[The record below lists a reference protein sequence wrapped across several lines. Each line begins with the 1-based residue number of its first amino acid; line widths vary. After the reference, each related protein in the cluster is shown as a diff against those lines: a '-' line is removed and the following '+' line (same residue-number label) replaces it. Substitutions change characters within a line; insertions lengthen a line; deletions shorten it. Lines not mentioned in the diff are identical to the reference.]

1 MLSMHSNIRT
11 NPPLVVV
18 FINDLMMS
26 TKIESVCNH
35 LGYNVLFE
43 EDPKLNWPE
52 NAPRPMTY
60 SGEPVGGSAAEL
72 IENLTNFQPA
82 LIIFDLGNDSIPW
95 QQWLIILKSSPATRR
110 IPILCFG
117 PHVESQKMSIA
128 LDLSADLVVSQSRF
142 VKSMPELIEK
152 SARFWDQ
159 EILDKSCLDPLPA
172 RALKGLVAFN
182 AGKYYESHE
191 YLEDAW
197 NEDTSP
203 SKEAFKAILQVAV
216 AYYQIGRSNYPGAI
230 KMFLRARQW
239 LAPLPDTCRGINFAK
254 LKRDAERVHEALIE
268 LGPEGIEDFDR
279 DLFLPVEYVATNQ
292 IN

>member
-1 MLSMHSNIRT
+1 MHSNSKT
-11 NPPLVVV
+11 ESPLVVV
-18 FINDLMMS
+18 FIKDLMMS

-35 LGYNVLFE
+35 LGYKVLIDE
-43 EDPKLNWPE
+43 APELIWPE
-52 NAPRPMTY
+52 EPPRPMTY
-60 SGEPVGGSAAEL
+60 SGEPVSGQAAEL
-72 IENLTNFQPA
+72 VEKLTNLQPA
-82 LIIFDLGNDSIPW
+82 LLIFDLGNDTIPW

-117 PHVESQKMSIA
+117 PHVDTQKLSIA
-128 LDLSADLVVSQSRF
+128 LDLSADSVVSRSRF

-152 SARFWDQ
+152 YARVWDQ
-159 EILDKSCLDPLPA
+159 DSLVKSCQAPLPE
-172 RALKGLVAFN
+172 RALIGLEAFN
-182 AGKYYESHE
+182 AGRYYEAHE

-203 SKEAFKAILQVAV
+203 SKEAFKAVLQVGV
-216 AYYQIGRSNYPGAI
+216 AYYQIRRANYPGAI

-254 LKRDAERVHEALIE
+254 LKRDAKLVHKTLIE

-279 DLFLPVEYVATNQ
+279 DLFQPVEYVATDQSN
-292 IN
+292 